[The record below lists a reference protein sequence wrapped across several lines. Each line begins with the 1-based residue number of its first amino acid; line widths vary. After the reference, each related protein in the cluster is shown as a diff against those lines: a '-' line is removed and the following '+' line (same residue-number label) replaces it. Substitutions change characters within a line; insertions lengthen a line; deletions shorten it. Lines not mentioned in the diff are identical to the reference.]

1 MNRRPPL
8 PANWPK
14 FPFWPLLITAA
25 VAVLC
30 FTLAGCG
37 GPVFTSGGCSDD
49 AGKDADRCFATTS
62 STTTAVTY
70 STGGQQS
77 RGTETTLG
85 TGGAQSTSTFGG
97 ATSTDSTGGTAPSST
112 AGAGSSPDTGGS
124 SSTGGSSAATSS
136 APTCDPTNYVN
147 WSCGNAT
154 GPAAGAPSGTP
165 DDSTPA
171 AQWTCVR
178 TITAI
183 VPPNPTFGEHQTTCS
198 HSYSYVCFHC

>member
-8 PANWPK
+8 PPNWPK
-14 FPFWPLLITAA
+14 FPFWQLVIAGSI
-25 VAVLC
+25 AVLC
-30 FTLAGCG
+30 FTLLNGCG
-37 GPVFTSGGCSDD
+37 GPAFTAGGCSDD
-49 AGKDADRCFATTS
+49 AGKDADRCATI
-62 STTTAVTY
+62 STVSQE
-70 STGGQQS
+70 STGGRAS
-77 RGTETTLG
+77 LSTGTSLP
-85 TGGAQSTSTFGG
+85 TGGSASTSTFGG
-97 ATSTDSTGGTAPSST
+97 AASTAPTGGATQSSTGGDGPS
-112 AGAGSSPDTGGS
+112 ADTGGS
-124 SSTGGSSAATSS
+124 SSTGGTSAATSS